1 MQQEAEAMAKEV
13 ESLSS
18 QLTAMREN
26 CAEKER
32 KNNILEKNILIL
44 EGSKIE
50 FEKSLAAAEE
60 DKEKGLETLSIL
72 S

>member
-1 MQQEAEAMAKEV
+1 
-13 ESLSS
+13 
-18 QLTAMREN
+18 MREN

-32 KNNILEKNILIL
+32 KNNELEKNVLLL

-60 DKEKGLETLSIL
+60 EKEKGLETFSTLS
-72 S
+72 

>member
-1 MQQEAEAMAKEV
+1 
-13 ESLSS
+13 
-18 QLTAMREN
+18 MREN